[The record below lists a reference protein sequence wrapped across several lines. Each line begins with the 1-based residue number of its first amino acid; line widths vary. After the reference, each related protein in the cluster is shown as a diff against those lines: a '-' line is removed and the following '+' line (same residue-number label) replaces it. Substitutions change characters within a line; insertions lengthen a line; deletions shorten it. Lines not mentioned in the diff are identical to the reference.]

1 MKHFL
6 KRLMGFS
13 LGPILGAFIS
23 IAQVPIFTY
32 LLTKEEYGI
41 STLFRTLIVNV
52 PNFLYIGLDQSY
64 TREYHRDSDKR
75 NLMQQAALIPMFIG
89 VILFIVAIIFASPI
103 SYWLFDSPEYAYIVW
118 LSGIWV
124 LATVIERFLL
134 LTIRMEEKALEYSK
148 YTLLLKL
155 NVFIVSMALILF
167 GMRDFRVVV
176 FGLLFGQL
184 IGDAVLIFKYR
195 QFFDLSQF
203 KLDPTLVKGM
213 LLFGLP
219 LMLSVSLTSLLNS
232 VDTTM
237 LKTYSTYD
245 ELGSYGGAMNVV
257 NIIGILKTA
266 FASFWVPTAY
276 RWYEENK
283 SMAHFKFIS
292 DAVLFILTGLFFG
305 LLIFRPVI
313 MLLLGPNYASS
324 QYLIGLLSFPHIMYT
339 LSETTTLGIVF
350 SRKTYLNIFVSMAAL
365 VPSVLINLWL
375 TPTYGATGAAF
386 ASCGA
391 YIMFYLART
400 YFSSRSGFSF
410 SQRKHL
416 MTIAMMSLAAIVNA
430 FPVEHRAL
438 ITWGLG
444 LLCLLIQWTTIR
456 DAWSIKQSS
465 SEWDFS

>member
-13 LGPILGAFIS
+13 IGPILGALIS

-64 TREYHRDSDKR
+64 TREYHRYPDKR
-75 NLMQQAALIPMFIG
+75 NLMQQAALIPMMVGFA
-89 VILFIVAIIFASPI
+89 LFIVAIIFDESI
-103 SYWLFDSPEYAYIVW
+103 SLWLFDSTAYTYIVW
-118 LSGIWV
+118 ISGIWV

-148 YTLLLKL
+148 YTLLLKV
-155 NVFIVSMALILF
+155 NVFIVSMILIVL

-184 IGDAVLIFKYR
+184 IGDAVLIFKFR
-195 QFFDLSQF
+195 SFFNVSQF
-203 KLDPTLVKGM
+203 KIDPALVKSM
-213 LLFGLP
+213 LLFGIP
-219 LMLSVSLTSLLNS
+219 LMLAVSLNSLLNS

-237 LKTYSTYD
+237 LRNYSTYE
-245 ELGSYGGAMNVV
+245 ELGSYGGAMNIV

-276 RWYEENK
+276 RWYEEKK
-283 SMAHFKFIS
+283 SIAHFKFIS

-305 LLIFRPVI
+305 LLVFRPVI
-313 MLLLGPNYASS
+313 MLLLGPKYESS

-350 SRKTYLNIFVSMAAL
+350 SRKTYLNIFVSVAAI
-365 VPSVLINLWL
+365 VPSIVINLVM
-375 TPTYGATGAAF
+375 TPRFGAIGAAY

-416 MTIAMMSLAAIVNA
+416 ITIVIMTIAAILNA
-430 FPVEHRAL
+430 YPIEYRAL
-438 ITWGLG
+438 TTWGLG
-444 LLCLLIQWTTIR
+444 LLCLVFQWSTIR
-456 DAWSIKQSS
+456 DAISIKNNSS
-465 SEWDFS
+465 DWDFS